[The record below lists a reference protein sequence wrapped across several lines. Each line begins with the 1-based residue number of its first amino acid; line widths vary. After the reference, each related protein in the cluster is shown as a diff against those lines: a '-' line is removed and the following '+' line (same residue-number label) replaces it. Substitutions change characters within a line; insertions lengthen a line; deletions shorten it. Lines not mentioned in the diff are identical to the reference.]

1 MDEQKSRGLLL
12 AAGGALAMV
21 AIGIA
26 VAFTILHHDKPSTQP
41 PPAAQAGLVIDVKP
55 GSEIKR
61 DPNQPYRCFKDGQY
75 VGMAT
80 LEQCAQKNGVV
91 SGALDVGIDQTGA
104 LAAADQFGTVVAPL
118 PPGAKAV
125 NAPAPR
131 GPAVGGPVTIT
142 PITPQTATPTQ
153 PPPTAAI
160 TPQPARGPAATCQRY
175 DRTWTSLGEMPLNTC
190 LQLLYAGHC
199 ERPGGALYGRWGDQS
214 LRLVPGRVETSRD
227 DRSFQTLVA
236 QGPGCTIPQ
245 L

>member
-1 MDEQKSRGLLL
+1 MDEQKSRGLIL
-12 AAGGALAMV
+12 AVGGALAMV

-26 VAFTILHHDKPSTQP
+26 VAFAILNHDKPSTEP
-41 PPAAQAGLVIDVKP
+41 PPASETGLVIDVKQ

-104 LAAADQFGTVVAPL
+104 LAAADQFGTTVAPI
-118 PPGAKAV
+118 PPGAGAV
-125 NAPAPR
+125 NAPAP
-131 GPAVGGPVTIT
+131 GAPVVIT
-142 PITPQTATPTQ
+142 PIAPQA
-153 PPPTAAI
+153 PPPAAAPPVAAV

-175 DRTWTSLGEMPLNTC
+175 DRGWTSLGEMPLNTC

-227 DRSFQTLVA
+227 DRSFQTLVP

>member
-1 MDEQKSRGLLL
+1 MDAQNSRGLIL
-12 AAGGALAMV
+12 AGAGGVAMI
-21 AIGIA
+21 AIGVA
-26 VAFTILHHDKPSTQP
+26 VAFAIMHHDKPSEEP
-41 PPAAQAGLVIDVKP
+41 PPASQSGLIIDVKQ

-61 DPNQPYRCFKDGQY
+61 DPNQPYRCFRDGAY

-80 LEQCAQKNGVV
+80 LDECAKKNGVV

-104 LAAADQFGTVVAPL
+104 LAAADQFGTTVAPL
-118 PPGAKAV
+118 PPAGAKVV
-125 NAPAPR
+125 NAPAP
-131 GPAVGGPVTIT
+131 GTTTTVTVPPPAAAAPAAPPATAV
-142 PITPQTATPTQ
+142 TPQA
-153 PPPTAAI
+153 
-160 TPQPARGPAATCQRY
+160 ARGPSSTCQRY
-175 DRTWTSLGEMPLNTC
+175 DRTWTSLGEMPLSTC

-227 DRSFQTLVA
+227 DRSYSTLLQ

>member
-1 MDEQKSRGLLL
+1 MDEQKSRGLIL
-12 AAGGALAMV
+12 ALGGALAMV

-26 VAFTILHHDKPSTQP
+26 VAFAILHHDEPSTEP

-104 LAAADQFGTVVAPL
+104 LAAADQFGTTVAPL
-118 PPGAKAV
+118 PPGARAL
-125 NAPAPR
+125 NAPVPGAPVIIAPIAPQPA
-131 GPAVGGPVTIT
+131 PAVASPPV
-142 PITPQTATPTQ
+142 
-153 PPPTAAI
+153 AAI

-175 DRTWTSLGEMPLNTC
+175 DRSWTSLGEMPLNTC

-227 DRSFQTLVA
+227 DRSFQTLVG

>member
-1 MDEQKSRGLLL
+1 MNSQSSRGLIL
-12 AAGGALAMV
+12 AGAGGLAMIVIGAALAF
-21 AIGIA
+21 A
-26 VAFTILHHDKPSTQP
+26 ILHHDKPSSEP
-41 PPAAQAGLVIDVKP
+41 PPASQAGLVIDVKQ

-80 LEQCAQKNGVV
+80 LAECAKKNGVL

-104 LAAADQFGTVVAPL
+104 LAAADQFGTTLSPL
-118 PPGAKAV
+118 PPGPAV
-125 NAPAPR
+125 NAPAAGR
-131 GPAVGGPVTIT
+131 GPAVNAPGLAPAPT
-142 PITPQTATPTQ
+142 PIPVG
-153 PPPTAAI
+153 PPPVAAV
-160 TPQPARGPAATCQRY
+160 TPRPARGPSSTCQRY
-175 DRTWTSLGEMPLNTC
+175 DHGWTSLGEMPLNTC

-214 LRLVPGRVETSRD
+214 LRLVPGRIEVSRD
-227 DRSFQTLVA
+227 DRTFSTLVQ